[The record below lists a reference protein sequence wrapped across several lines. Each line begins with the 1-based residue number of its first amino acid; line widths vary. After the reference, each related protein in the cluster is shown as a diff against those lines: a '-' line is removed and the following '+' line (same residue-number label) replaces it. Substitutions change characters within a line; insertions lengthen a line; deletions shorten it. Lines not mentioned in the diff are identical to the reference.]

1 MKQKR
6 KNYYRLAFRY
16 QYDSLTISIR
26 RPSSVSYDSLQTDF
40 LIDNVSA
47 HPLDACNKSGK
58 EMVTYARR
66 NESID
71 WSAFGM
77 QSSDRRIEW

>member
-1 MKQKR
+1 
-6 KNYYRLAFRY
+6 
-16 QYDSLTISIR
+16 
-26 RPSSVSYDSLQTDF
+26 VSYDSLQTDF